1 MDISGA
7 IGGIDTSKKDSFGNL
22 WGFFCLIIKVNGLS
36 QKKSKH
42 RELSIYFSEKNAG
55 ILEFAALPFKILEK
69 KNKLSPFEILQN
81 RAFITNGD
89 LITITPA

>member
-1 MDISGA
+1 MGYPRKNPN
-7 IGGIDTSKKDSFGNL
+7 IGNWVYTFLK
-22 WGFFCLIIKVNGLS
+22 
-36 QKKSKH
+36 
-42 RELSIYFSEKNAG
+42 KNAG

-81 RAFITNGD
+81 RAFITNGH

>member
-1 MDISGA
+1 M
-7 IGGIDTSKKDSFGNL
+7 
-22 WGFFCLIIKVNGLS
+22 
-36 QKKSKH
+36 
-42 RELSIYFSEKNAG
+42 SIYFSEKNAG

-81 RAFITNGD
+81 RAFITNGH